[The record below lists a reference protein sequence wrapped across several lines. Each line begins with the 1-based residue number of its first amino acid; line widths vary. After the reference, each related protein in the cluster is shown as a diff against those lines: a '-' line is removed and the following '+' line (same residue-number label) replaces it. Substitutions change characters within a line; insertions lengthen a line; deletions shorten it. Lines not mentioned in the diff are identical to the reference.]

1 MYIMLGVFGLY
12 KLLIVEDEYEIRNG
26 LIKYFP
32 WSKVGFEAVGE
43 AENGKQAL
51 EYIEKAPVDVMLC
64 DIKLPLM
71 SGIEVARELYNM
83 KSKVKV
89 VFLSAYREFEFAQ
102 KAIMYGVKNYV
113 VKTATYDELVDAF
126 TFIRNEL
133 DDEREVNKT
142 NNDNSDHTCTENC
155 DDFYDENDFQSVNK
169 KVINMIKDYMMNNYK
184 DANLENASRLV
195 YLSANYIS
203 KYFKKYTGLNFSDYL
218 LQVRMSKAAELLL
231 NIQYKTYEVSEM
243 VGYSNSKNFARAFKS
258 YSGKSPREYRQGV
271 SLEPVEGN
279 ERL

>member
-1 MYIMLGVFGLY
+1 MHIMLGVFGLY

-32 WSKVGFEAVGE
+32 WSKIGFEVVGE
-43 AENGKQAL
+43 AEDGKQAL
-51 EYIEKAPVDVMLC
+51 EYAEKKPVDVMLC

-71 SGIEVARELYNM
+71 SGIDVARELYNM

-133 DDEREVNKT
+133 DDEKLANSANKDHT
-142 NNDNSDHTCTENC
+142 YAENSDGL
-155 DDFYDENDFQSVNK
+155 YDENDFQCVNEK
-169 KVINMIKDYMMNNYK
+169 IINKIKEYIMNNYK
-184 DANLENASRLV
+184 DANLEDASRLV

-218 LQVRMSKAAELLL
+218 LQVRMNKAAELLL

-258 YSGKSPREYRQGV
+258 YSGKSPREYRLGV
-271 SLEPVEGN
+271 SPEPMEGN
-279 ERL
+279 EKS